1 MKQANAT
8 LGKTH
13 GNQVNGRT
21 IGQRIRQILADS
33 AVEWKISERA
43 LKGILVVPFLIA
55 LSGVVAALMGK
66 EAYKMF
72 TGEDKIAETLQVI
85 GWIISLVLTISIA
98 RKNKAAGDRVITV
111 LYLILAGAIIFMI
124 GEEVSWGQRIFGWTT
139 PETYA
144 EINKQ
149 HETNLHNIYGV
160 GSTLKWLHML
170 VGAYGTF
177 LPLLLFFSIKE
188 GDTRRFLAKLVPPL
202 SLIPFFFLP
211 FIWRLYRNLFDAPK
225 RFYFVISEYSEVME
239 LVLVSGF
246 VFFLIFQ
253 FRQFG
258 ERRSSTPS

>member
-8 LGKTH
+8 VAQSAGTQPR
-13 GNQVNGRT
+13 GQT
-21 IGQRIRQILADS
+21 IGQRIHQILADG
-33 AVEWKISERA
+33 AADWGISERA
-43 LKGILVVPFLIA
+43 LKLILMVPCLIA

-66 EAYKMF
+66 DAYKML

-85 GWIISLVLTISIA
+85 GWTISLVLTIAIS
-98 RKNKAAGDRVITV
+98 RRNHTAGDRVVAV

-124 GEEVSWGQRIFGWTT
+124 GEEISWGQRIFGWTT

-177 LPLLLFFSIKE
+177 LPLLMFFTIKQGE
-188 GDTRRFLAKLVPPL
+188 LRRFLSKLVPHHT
-202 SLIPFFFLP
+202 LIPFFFLP
-211 FIWRLYRNLFDAPK
+211 FIWRFYRNLFEAPK

-258 ERRSSTPS
+258 RRTSDTAS